1 LTETSRADGLVSWAV
16 ALLGACILALAVIA
30 VAHAAL
36 PGEIG
41 LGKAAAAPAPA
52 EIADEPPAEPE
63 APPFLAFGE
72 PVPGR
77 KIISPWG
84 LRKLPW
90 EDHGRLHEGVDIAA
104 DAGARVL
111 AVAEGVVVARGVAGG
126 YGNYIEVKHPG
137 GLTSFYAHLGSV
149 DRKMKVGRRVA
160 AGTPIARIGNGGT
173 STGPHLHL
181 EIRNG
186 DEPINPIL
194 FLNRRFATPEDL
206 PVEMAEAVSPR
217 VRIATVSTIPESKRA
232 LMEAKIARAKARSRH
247 GRLPPDLRLAQLA
260 LQRSAE

>member
-1 LTETSRADGLVSWAV
+1 MSWAM

-41 LGKAAAAPAPA
+41 PGQAQAAPMVE
-52 EIADEPPAEPE
+52 EIADEAPVEPE
-63 APPFLAFGE
+63 GPPFLAFGE

-104 DAGARVL
+104 DAGAKVL
-111 AVAEGVVVARGVAGG
+111 AVADGVVVGRGVAGG
-126 YGNYIEVKHPG
+126 YGTYIEVKHPG

-149 DRKMKVGRRVA
+149 ERKMRVGRAVA

-186 DEPINPIL
+186 GDPINPIL
-194 FLNRRFATPEDL
+194 FLNRRFATADDL
-206 PVEMAEAVSPR
+206 PVEMAETVSPR
-217 VRIATVSTIPESKRA
+217 VRLATVSTIPESKRA
-232 LMEAKIARAKARSRH
+232 LMAAKIAKAKAKNRR

-260 LQRSAE
+260 LQRSAD